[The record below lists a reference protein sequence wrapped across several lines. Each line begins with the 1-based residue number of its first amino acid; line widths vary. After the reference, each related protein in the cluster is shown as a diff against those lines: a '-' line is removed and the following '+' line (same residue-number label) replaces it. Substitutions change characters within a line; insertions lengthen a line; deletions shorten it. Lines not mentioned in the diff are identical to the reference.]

1 MSRPEISRQRQV
13 GVRLQPHPRVGSGD
27 RAPAPIREPVGAGE
41 AEASPSRDQPPKRG
55 RFRLGID
62 IGGTFTDVVLLG
74 DDGSVRTAKVLSTP
88 DDYARGVVAGA
99 VALLGECGVGG
110 GEIDGVVH
118 ASTVASNTI
127 LEGHGARTAL
137 VTTEGFRDVLEM
149 RRLRIPV
156 LYDIQYE
163 SPRPLVPRRLRFE
176 VSERLGPRGEV
187 WGELDEAGAHEV
199 AKRLRDENVEAVA
212 IALLHS
218 YVDDAH
224 ERRVEE
230 IVRAAVGDGVYVTRS
245 SEILPEIREYE
256 RTSTAVVN
264 AYVGPAITRYL
275 GSLVE
280 RLREVGVTAE
290 LEVMQSAG
298 GTLTPATAR
307 RKPAHLIES
316 GPAAGVMACSYLGR
330 LTGRRQLISLDM
342 GGTTA
347 KAAIVEDGLPVRTS
361 EYEVGA
367 GINLSSKLVKG
378 GGHPIKLPFIDVSE
392 IGAGGGSIVGIDR
405 LGTVTVGPVSAG
417 AMPGPVCYGLGGEQ
431 PTLTDALLALGYL
444 NPTQLG
450 GGAITLDAAASR
462 DALDRLVA
470 TPLRRSVEEAAHGI
484 LMLAVATMTRA
495 VKAVTTY
502 RGRDPRDFVLCA
514 FGGNG
519 PLTGVEIARA
529 LQIRHV
535 IVPPASGVFSA
546 LGLLFSDTEHEVV
559 RTLML
564 RGDEITAGA
573 LAAAFAGIEREATA
587 HLGRAGEAAPTVTR
601 YADVRYAGQAY
612 ELPVLV
618 PPGELDVPR
627 LIEGFVAEHVRTY
640 GHGSFSDPVDVVSVR
655 VLARVERTAAQR
667 YDPVVAIHTLP
678 RVEGVRL
685 AHFGAARAV
694 ETPTCNRAG
703 LLDGERTGPL
713 LVDEADSTCVVPP
726 GCIARLDEH
735 GNIEI
740 ETGA

>member
-1 MSRPEISRQRQV
+1 MDDS
-13 GVRLQPHPRVGSGD
+13 
-27 RAPAPIREPVGAGE
+27 AGE
-41 AEASPSRDQPPKRG
+41 GIGVQERSAQ

-74 DDGSVRTAKVLSTP
+74 EDGSVLTTKVLSTP
-88 DDYARGVVAGA
+88 EDYARGVVTGA
-99 VALLGECGVGG
+99 RALLAEHGLAADQ
-110 GEIDGVVH
+110 IAGVVH

-127 LEGHGARTAL
+127 LEGLGARTAL
-137 VTTEGFRDVLEM
+137 VTTKGFRDVLEL

-163 SPRPLVPRRLRFE
+163 SPKPLVPRRLRYE
-176 VSERLGPRGEV
+176 VTERLGPRGEV
-187 WGELDEAGAHEV
+187 WVELDEATVREAAERI
-199 AKRLRDENVEAVA
+199 AAQNVEAVA

-230 IVRAAVGDGVYVTRS
+230 IVRAAVGDDVYVTRS

-264 AYVGPAITRYL
+264 AYVGPAIRHYL

-280 RLREVGVTAE
+280 RLHEAGIEAQ

-298 GTLTPATAR
+298 GTLAPETAR

-316 GPAAGVMACSYLGR
+316 GPAAGVMACAYLGR

-347 KAAIVEDGLPVRTS
+347 KAAIVEDGQPVRTS

-378 GGHPIKLPFIDVSE
+378 GGHPIKLPFIDLSE
-392 IGAGGGSIVGIDR
+392 IGAGGGSIVAIDA
-405 LGTVTVGPVSAG
+405 LGTVSVGPLSAG
-417 AMPGPVCYGLGGEQ
+417 SVPGPACYGSGGSE

-444 NPTQLG
+444 DERQLG
-450 GGAITLDAAASR
+450 GGAITLDRARAR
-462 DALDRLVA
+462 EALERVVA
-470 TPLRRSVEEAAHGI
+470 GPLRRSVEEAAHGI
-484 LMLAVATMTRA
+484 LQLSVATMTRA

-502 RGRDPRDFVLCA
+502 RGRDPRDFALCA

-529 LQIRHV
+529 LQIGQV
-535 IVPPASGVFSA
+535 LVPPAPGVFSA
-546 LGLLFSDTEHEVV
+546 LGLLFSDTEHDVV

-564 RGDEITAGA
+564 RGAQI
-573 LAAAFAGIEREATA
+573 AAATLERAFAEIEQEATA
-587 HLGRAGEAAPTVTR
+587 HFGDAGGASVSVTR
-601 YADVRYAGQAY
+601 SADVRYSGQAY
-612 ELPVLV
+612 ELSVPVPAGPVDIGRLV
-618 PPGELDVPR
+618 SD
-627 LIEGFVAEHVRTY
+627 FVAEHVRTY
-640 GHGSFSDPVDVVSVR
+640 GHGAADDPVDVVSIR
-655 VLARVERTAAQR
+655 TLGRIERTTARR
-667 YDPVVAIHTLP
+667 YDPLTATQALP
-678 RVEGVRL
+678 PLEGTRAAYFGPAVGRVEVP
-685 AHFGAARAV
+685 V
-694 ETPTCNRAG
+694 CNRGG
-703 LLDGERTGPL
+703 LLAGERRGPL
-713 LVDEADSTCVVPP
+713 LIDEIDSTTVVPP
-726 GCIARLDEH
+726 GCVARLDEY
-735 GNIEI
+735 GNIEVDVD
-740 ETGA
+740 G